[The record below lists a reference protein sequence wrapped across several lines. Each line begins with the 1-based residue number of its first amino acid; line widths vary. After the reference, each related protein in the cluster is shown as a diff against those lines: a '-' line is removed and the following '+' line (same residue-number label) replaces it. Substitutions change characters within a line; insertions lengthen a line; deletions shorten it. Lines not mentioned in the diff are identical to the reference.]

1 MVYQLSSSLLY
12 GLSKLLFRFEILGRK
27 AIPARGPF
35 ILASN
40 HLSNFDPP
48 LLAIASPRRICFLA
62 KEELFSNSLFRF
74 YLHSVGAIPIKRY
87 QTDIKA
93 LRLALKTLRQKPLL
107 VFPQGTRS
115 HNLDEPLAGIGFL
128 VKKTGV
134 PVVAAYIWGTDKVLP
149 KGKILPRFCKLK
161 VKFGR
166 VEDIKQSDSREQI
179 TAKVVAAIK
188 NLST

>member
-1 MVYQLSSSLLY
+1 MVYWLSVFVVYCCLRLFFGLEIY
-12 GLSKLLFRFEILGRK
+12 GKK
-27 AIPARGPF
+27 AIPSRGPF

-48 LLAIASPRRICFLA
+48 LLAVGSPRRICFLA

-74 YLHSVGAIPIKRY
+74 YLRSVGAIPLKRY

-93 LRLALKTLRQKPLL
+93 LRLALKILRQKPLL

-115 HNLDEPLAGIGFL
+115 RSLDESLAGIGFL
-128 VKKTGV
+128 AKKAGV
-134 PVVAAYIWGTDKVLP
+134 PVVVARIWGTDNVLP
-149 KGKILPRFCKLK
+149 QGKILPCFCKLK

-166 VEDIKQSDSREQI
+166 VEGIEQADSYEQI

-188 NLST
+188 NLTI